1 MKKKLIYITVLA
13 AVLGF
18 GVVGCGQSRDL
29 EKSEPVQNVAGTVAE
44 AGESTILESEEITET
59 DAADGEDFESD
70 TAEETTETFREIIET
85 VELVAVGDNLIH
97 EGLYQTGMNS
107 SGEWNYDH
115 VYANVADE
123 IQAAD
128 LAIIN
133 QETIFIKDR
142 AKISAYPRFGSPP
155 EIGDSLVTTGFDV
168 VLHAS
173 NHTVDKGAEGVW
185 DTINFWKEKHPEITV
200 LGINE
205 SAEEQ
210 NTIDI
215 VECNGIRFAMLNYTY
230 GLNGLPMPS
239 DAPFAVNLLDKDK
252 MKEDIANAKEIS
264 DMVVVFLHVGDEYVY
279 QPSETAKQ
287 WVDFLL
293 EQGVDIAINAHPHV
307 LEPYTMLTREDG
319 HQMLVYYSVG
329 NFASTQDRVPR
340 LLGGMAKIT
349 VEMRIH
355 EDGKDFTIKDY
366 SMEPLVCHWNY
377 RTKEFFV
384 YMLEDYTE
392 ETAAGHGIHRA
403 SDEEFSVQILWDLY
417 EEIMSTEVTPA
428 KGKLPE

>member
-1 MKKKLIYITVLA
+1 MNKITKFFAILFVLILLG
-13 AVLGF
+13 VLGMEVTELAEWMQKDYQAVS
-18 GVVGCGQSRDL
+18 GETVV
-29 EKSEPVQNVAGTVAE
+29 SETEPT
-44 AGESTILESEEITET
+44 EITET
-59 DAADGEDFESD
+59 EAVK
-70 TAEETTETFREIIET
+70 ETFQEIVET

-97 EGLYQTGMNS
+97 EGLYKTGMNS
-107 SGEWNYDH
+107 SGEWNYEH
-115 VYANVADE
+115 VYANVAEE

-142 AKISAYPRFGSPP
+142 NKISAYPMFGSPP
-155 EIGDSLVTTGFDV
+155 EIGDALVTTGFDV

-173 NHTVDKGAEGVW
+173 NHTVDKGKEGVW

-205 SAEEQ
+205 SPEDQDAVEV
-210 NTIDI
+210 

-230 GLNGLPMPS
+230 GLNGLSMPK
-239 DAPFAVNLLDKDK
+239 DQPYLVNMLDKEK
-252 MKEDIANAKEIS
+252 MTKDIAQAKEVS

-349 VEMRIH
+349 IEKRIH
-355 EDGKDFTIKDY
+355 EEGTDFTIKDY
-366 SMEPLVCHWNY
+366 SLKPLVCHWNY
-377 RTKEFFV
+377 GTMEFGV
-384 YMLEDYTE
+384 YWLEDYTDE
-392 ETAAGHGIHRA
+392 MAAKHGIHRA
-403 SDEEFSVQILWDLY
+403 SEEAFSVQVLKDLY
-417 EEIMSTEVTPA
+417 EKIMNTEVTPA
-428 KGKLPE
+428 KGKLPD

>member
-1 MKKKLIYITVLA
+1 MKKKFMILA
-13 AVLGF
+13 GMLVTLSLLSI
-18 GVVGCGQSRDL
+18 GCSKPGDL
-29 EKSEPVQNVAGTVAE
+29 WDSGEAEPVTGTADSVSEVEDDQSSAKDEQSSESLVAE
-44 AGESTILESEEITET
+44 TE
-59 DAADGEDFESD
+59 
-70 TAEETTETFREIIET
+70 AEETTETFQEIIET
-85 VELVAVGDNLIH
+85 VEIVAVGDNLIH

-115 VYANVADE
+115 VYAAVADE

-133 QETIFIKDR
+133 QETIFINDR
-142 AKISAYPRFGSPP
+142 SKISAYPRFGSPP
-155 EIGDSLVTTGFDV
+155 EIGDALVATGFDV

-185 DTINFWKEKHPEITV
+185 DTLNFWKQNHPEITV

-205 SAEEQ
+205 SEEAQ
-210 NTIDI
+210 NTIDV

-230 GLNGLPMPS
+230 GLNGLSMPS
-239 DAPFAVNLLDKDK
+239 DQPYLVNLLDKEK
-252 MKEDIANAKEIS
+252 MAEDIAKAKEIS
-264 DMVVVFLHVGDEYVY
+264 DMIIVFLHVGDEYVY

-293 EQGVDIAINAHPHV
+293 EQGVDICINAHPHV

-349 VEMRIH
+349 IEMHIH
-355 EDGKDFTIKDY
+355 EEGTDFTIKEY

-377 RTKEFFV
+377 GTKEYGV
-384 YMLEDYTE
+384 YMLEDYTDE
-392 ETAAGHGIHRA
+392 MAAKHGILRA
-403 SDEEFSVQILWDLY
+403 SDEEFSVEVLWDLY
-417 EEIMSTEVTPA
+417 EEIMSMEVIPA
-428 KGKLPE
+428 KGKLAD

>member
-1 MKKKLIYITVLA
+1 MNKITKFFAFLFVLILLG
-13 AVLGF
+13 VLGMEVTELAEWMQKDYQAVSVETMVS
-18 GVVGCGQSRDL
+18 GETVV
-29 EKSEPVQNVAGTVAE
+29 SETEPT
-44 AGESTILESEEITET
+44 EITET
-59 DAADGEDFESD
+59 EAVK
-70 TAEETTETFREIIET
+70 ETFQEIVET
-85 VELVAVGDNLIH
+85 VELVAVGDKLIH
-97 EGLYQTGMNS
+97 EGLYKTGMNS
-107 SGEWNYDH
+107 SGEWNYEH
-115 VYANVADE
+115 VYANVAEE

-142 AKISAYPRFGSPP
+142 NKISAYPMFGSPP
-155 EIGDSLVTTGFDV
+155 EIGDALVTTGFDV

-173 NHTVDKGAEGVW
+173 NHTVDKGKEGVW

-205 SAEEQ
+205 SPEDQDAVEV
-210 NTIDI
+210 

-230 GLNGLPMPS
+230 GLNGLSMPK
-239 DAPFAVNLLDKDK
+239 DQPYLVNMLDKEK
-252 MKEDIANAKEIS
+252 MTKDIAQAKEVS

-349 VEMRIH
+349 IEKRIH
-355 EDGKDFTIKDY
+355 EEGTDFTIKDY
-366 SMEPLVCHWNY
+366 SLKPLVCHWNY
-377 RTKEFFV
+377 GTMEFGV
-384 YMLEDYTE
+384 YWLEDYTDE
-392 ETAAGHGIHRA
+392 MAAKHGIHRA
-403 SDEEFSVQILWDLY
+403 SEEAFSVQVLKDLY
-417 EEIMSTEVTPA
+417 EKIMNTEVTPA
-428 KGKLPE
+428 KGKLPD